1 MHAFRNFVLRN
12 AIKLAVIC
20 AVLDVIVY
28 AHFVISTGKMS
39 RNSEKGT
46 PDSEIAVAFIIFTL
60 LLFSVFMAGRSQN
73 KVKQNSEILS
83 NR

>member
-1 MHAFRNFVLRN
+1 
-12 AIKLAVIC
+12 
-20 AVLDVIVY
+20 
-28 AHFVISTGKMS
+28 MS